1 MPGPARAGLLIYAKN
16 LASLSRFYQE
26 LLSLKV
32 IATDSECV
40 VAGNDDVQLVFHAI
54 PTHIASQITISSP
67 PEPRAEQAL
76 KPFFT
81 VASLAVAEQQAREF
95 GGFVF
100 GPTWEGPG
108 FVVRQACDPEGNIIQ
123 LRQSAE

>member
-16 LASLSRFYQE
+16 LASLSRFYEE
-26 LLSLKV
+26 LLSLR
-32 IATDSECV
+32 ILTADGERV
-40 VAGNDDVQLVFHAI
+40 VAGNDDVQLVIHAI
-54 PTHIASQITISSP
+54 PAHIAAQITISSP

-81 VASLAVAEQQAREF
+81 VASLAVAEEQAREF